1 MTGVAPRRQR
11 GPDPWIEA
19 AYVLLAEQGHSAVTI
34 ERLTAAT
41 AKTRGSFYHHF
52 GSMETFVARLVADWQ
67 ERNTERIVRLAHATR
82 EPGQRR
88 RVLNREAGQ
97 LDARVETAFRIW
109 AGLDPQVRAA
119 CDAVDDR
126 RVSVLAQDL
135 VEFAGALGCDLPGQE
150 ATALAQIEYAAFIGG
165 MLLASKGDGSLLL
178 DLGPK
183 YDDMLTAYLRR
194 RQG

>member
-135 VEFAGALGCDLPGQE
+135 IEFAGALGCDLPEQE

>member
-135 VEFAGALGCDLPGQE
+135 VEFAGALGCDLPEQE
-150 ATALAQIEYAAFIGG
+150 ATALAQIEYAVFIGG

-194 RQG
+194 RQD

>member
-1 MTGVAPRRQR
+1 MTEVAPRRQR

-19 AYVLLAEQGHSAVTI
+19 AYLLLAEHGHSAVTI

-52 GSMETFVARLVADWQ
+52 GSMETFVVRLVADWQ

-82 EPGQRR
+82 EPGKRR

-109 AGLDPQVRAA
+109 AGLDQQVRAT

-135 VEFAGALGCDLPGQE
+135 DEFAKALGCDLPDGE

-165 MLLASKGDGSLLL
+165 MLLASKGKSSLLL
-178 DLGPK
+178 NLGPK
-183 YDDMLTAYLRR
+183 YDDMLTAYLRY
-194 RQG
+194 RQP

>member
-1 MTGVAPRRQR
+1 MTEVEPRRQR

-19 AYVLLAEQGHSAVTI
+19 AYLLLAEQGHSAVTI

-52 GSMETFVARLVADWQ
+52 GSMETFVARLMADWQ
-67 ERNTERIVRLAHATR
+67 ERNIERIVRLAHATR
-82 EPGQRR
+82 EPGKRR
-88 RVLNREAGQ
+88 KVLNREAGQ

-109 AGLDPQVRAA
+109 AGLDPQVRTA

-135 VEFAGALGCDLPGQE
+135 IDFAGALGCDLPDRE
-150 ATALAQIEYAAFIGG
+150 ATALAQIEYAAFVGG
-165 MLLASKGDGSLLL
+165 MLLGSNGKSSLSL
-178 DLGPK
+178 DLGRK
-183 YDDMLTAYLRR
+183 YDDMLTAYLSN
-194 RQG
+194 RQC

>member
-1 MTGVAPRRQR
+1 MTEAEPRRQR

-135 VEFAGALGCDLPGQE
+135 VEFAGALGCDLPDGE

-165 MLLASKGDGSLLL
+165 MLLASKGKSGLLL

-183 YDDMLTAYLRR
+183 YDDMLIAYLRR

>member
-1 MTGVAPRRQR
+1 MTEVAPRRQR

-19 AYVLLAEQGHSAVTI
+19 AYLLLAEHGHSAVTI

-52 GSMETFVARLVADWQ
+52 GSMETFVVRLVADWQ

-82 EPGQRR
+82 EPGKRR

-109 AGLDPQVRAA
+109 AGLDQQVRAT

-135 VEFAGALGCDLPGQE
+135 VEFAKALGCDLPDGE
-150 ATALAQIEYAAFIGG
+150 AAALAQIEYAAFIGG
-165 MLLASKGDGSLLL
+165 MLLASKGKSSVLL

-183 YDDMLTAYLRR
+183 YDDMLTAYLRY
-194 RQG
+194 RQP

>member
-1 MTGVAPRRQR
+1 MTGVEPRRQR

-135 VEFAGALGCDLPGQE
+135 VEFAGALGCDLPDGE

-165 MLLASKGDGSLLL
+165 MLLASKGKSSLLL
-178 DLGPK
+178 DLGPR

>member
-1 MTGVAPRRQR
+1 MTEVEQRRQR

-19 AYVLLAEQGHSAVTI
+19 AYLLLAEHGHSAVTI
-34 ERLTAAT
+34 ERLTATT

-52 GSMETFVARLVADWQ
+52 GSMETFVAGLIADWQ

-82 EPGQRR
+82 EPSQRR
-88 RVLNREAGQ
+88 RILNREAGQ

-109 AGLDPQVRAA
+109 AGVDPQVRAA

-135 VEFAGALGCDLPGQE
+135 VEFARALECELPDRE
-150 ATALAQIEYAAFIGG
+150 AMALAQIEYAAFVGG
-165 MLLASKGDGSLLL
+165 MLLASKGKSSLLF

-183 YDDMLTAYLRR
+183 YDDMLTAYLRN
-194 RQG
+194 RQC

>member
-1 MTGVAPRRQR
+1 M
-11 GPDPWIEA
+11 
-19 AYVLLAEQGHSAVTI
+19 TI

-52 GSMETFVARLVADWQ
+52 GSMETLVARLVADWQ
-67 ERNTERIVRLAHATR
+67 ERNTERIVRLGQATR

-88 RVLNREAGQ
+88 RVLNQEAGQ

-109 AGLDPQVRAA
+109 AGLDPQVKAT

-135 VEFAGALGCDLPGQE
+135 VGFARTLGCDLQDRE
-150 ATALAQIEYAAFIGG
+150 ATTLA
-165 MLLASKGDGSLLL
+165 
-178 DLGPK
+178 
-183 YDDMLTAYLRR
+183 
-194 RQG
+194 

>member
-1 MTGVAPRRQR
+1 MTGVVPLRQR

-19 AYVLLAEQGHSAVTI
+19 AYLLLAEQGHSAVTI

-52 GSMETFVARLVADWQ
+52 GSMETFVAKLVADWQ

-109 AGLDPQVRAA
+109 TGLDPQVRAA

-135 VEFAGALGCDLPGQE
+135 VEFAGVLGCDLPDGE

-165 MLLASKGDGSLLL
+165 MLLASKGKSSLLL
-178 DLGPK
+178 DLGPI

>member
-1 MTGVAPRRQR
+1 MTDVEPRRQR

-19 AYVLLAEQGHSAVTI
+19 AYVLLAEHGHSAVTI
-34 ERLTAAT
+34 DRLTAAT

-109 AGLDPQVRAA
+109 TGLDPQVRAA

-135 VEFAGALGCDLPGQE
+135 VEFAGVLGCDLPDGE

-165 MLLASKGDGSLLL
+165 MLLASKGKSSLLL
-178 DLGPK
+178 DLGPR
-183 YDDMLTAYLRR
+183 YDDMLTAYLTR

>member
-1 MTGVAPRRQR
+1 MTQIKPKRQR
-11 GPDPWIEA
+11 GPDPWIDA
-19 AYVLLAEQGHSAVTI
+19 AYLLLAEQGHSAVTI
-34 ERLTAAT
+34 ERLTATT

-67 ERNTERIVRLAHATR
+67 ERNTERIVRLAHTACA
-82 EPGQRR
+82 PGTRR
-88 RVLNREAGQ
+88 RILHREAVQ

-126 RVSVLAQDL
+126 RVSVLTQDL
-135 VEFAGALGCDLPGQE
+135 VEFARTLECDLPERE
-150 ATALAQIEYAAFIGG
+150 ATVLAQIEYAAFVGG
-165 MLLASKGDGSLLL
+165 LLLAAKGKSNQPI

-183 YDDMLTAYLRR
+183 YDDMLIAYLKC
-194 RQG
+194 RQP

>member
-1 MTGVAPRRQR
+1 MTEVAPRRQR

-52 GSMETFVARLVADWQ
+52 GSMETFVARLVAEWQ

-135 VEFAGALGCDLPGQE
+135 VEFAGALGCDLPDGE

-165 MLLASKGDGSLLL
+165 MLLASKGQSSLLL
-178 DLGPK
+178 DLGPR